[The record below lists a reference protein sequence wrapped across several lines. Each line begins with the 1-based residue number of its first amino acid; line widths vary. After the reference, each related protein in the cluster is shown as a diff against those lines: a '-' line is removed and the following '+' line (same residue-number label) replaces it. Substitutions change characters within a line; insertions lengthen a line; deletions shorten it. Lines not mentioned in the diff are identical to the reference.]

1 MPHLLA
7 MLQYLQKFI
16 PHLADKVDLLRN
28 LLKQGTV
35 WLWAEEQSAT
45 LQTIQRDLKEAPTM
59 QYYDI
64 NKERPLVQEAP
75 RQSL

>member
-1 MPHLLA
+1 